1 MLITLFF
8 NHLYICYQ
16 YIIIIFIY
24 FPPPY
29 SISILLC
36 YFATIQ
42 EKKERKVY
50 KRKKQRKNN
59 SKKDLNKITP
69 KLICVN
75 SININNA
82 HKLKKT
88 ALTAHFTDRCN
99 IELC

>member
-1 MLITLFF
+1 MLFCC
-8 NHLYICYQ
+8 YIR
-16 YIIIIFIY
+16 
-24 FPPPY
+24 
-29 SISILLC
+29 
-36 YFATIQ
+36 
-42 EKKERKVY
+42 KKERKVY
-50 KRKKQRKNN
+50 KRKKQRKTN

-69 KLICVN
+69 KLICIN